1 MRFNFSCEIWNYL
14 KYMLSS
20 IIEILV
26 MLNPFALFLYLE
38 PFRKDLTHKSFM
50 LVIFKATLISLF
62 ICLVFFLSGDFIF
75 RRVFQ
80 IEFESF
86 RIFGGII
93 IFSYAYFFIV
103 KGQRAL
109 IMIKENLDDLASEI
123 ALPFMVGAGTI
134 SLSILL
140 SQKHSLL
147 IGATSLFI
155 IFAVNFL
162 VLFAM
167 KRFRDS
173 IDGKKFK
180 TAFDK
185 NMEVLLRLNGFFI
198 GAIGINMVL
207 TGIKNM
213 FLIWF
218 FTKKISLL
226 QKLQQA
232 VK

>member
-1 MRFNFSCEIWNYL
+1 MI
-14 KYMLSS
+14 SS

-38 PFRKDLTHKSFM
+38 PIRKDLDHKSFM
-50 LVIFKATLISLF
+50 IVIFKASLIS
-62 ICLVFFLSGDFIF
+62 ISVCLGFFFAGDAIF
-75 RRVFQ
+75 SNVLK
-80 IEFESF
+80 INFESF

-103 KGQRAL
+103 RGQKAL

-140 SQKHSLL
+140 SQKHTYF
-147 IGATSLFI
+147 IGALSLVI
-155 IFAVNFL
+155 IFTVNFL
-162 VLFAM
+162 ILFIL

-173 IDGKKFK
+173 IEKRKFK
-180 TAFDK
+180 KAFDK

-207 TGIKNM
+207 TGIQNM
-213 FLIWF
+213 FF
-218 FTKKISLL
+218 
-226 QKLQQA
+226 
-232 VK
+232 

>member
-1 MRFNFSCEIWNYL
+1 
-14 KYMLSS
+14 MLSS

-38 PFRKDLTHKSFM
+38 PIRKDLTHKSFM

-62 ICLVFFLSGDFIF
+62 ICLAFFFSGDVIF
-75 RRVFQ
+75 RKVFQ
-80 IEFESF
+80 IDFESF

-103 KGQRAL
+103 KGQKAL

-140 SQKHSLL
+140 SQKHTMF
-147 IGATSLFI
+147 IGAVSLFI
-155 IFAVNFL
+155 IFTVNFL
-162 VLFAM
+162 VLFFL
-167 KRFRDS
+167 KKFRDS
-173 IDGKKFK
+173 IEGKKFK

-207 TGIKNM
+207 SGIRNM
-213 FLIWF
+213 FLI
-218 FTKKISLL
+218 
-226 QKLQQA
+226 
-232 VK
+232 

>member
-1 MRFNFSCEIWNYL
+1 LSNHHFNGNFAPNYIV
-14 KYMLSS
+14 KNNSSNQKNSTKKPVMISS

-38 PFRKDLTHKSFM
+38 PIRKDLSHRSFM
-50 LVIFKATLISLF
+50 KVIFKATFISF
-62 ICLVFFLSGDFIF
+62 VICLIFFFFGDVLFSKVFI
-75 RRVFQ
+75 
-80 IEFESF
+80 IHFESF

-103 KGQRAL
+103 RGQKAL

-140 SQKHSLL
+140 SQKHSYLKGTIAL
-147 IGATSLFI
+147 MI
-155 IFAVNFL
+155 IFALNFL
-162 VLFAM
+162 ILYVL
-167 KRFRDS
+167 KKFRDS
-173 IDGKKFK
+173 IEMRKFK
-180 TAFDK
+180 KAFDK

-213 FLIWF
+213 FF
-218 FTKKISLL
+218 
-226 QKLQQA
+226 
-232 VK
+232 

>member
-1 MRFNFSCEIWNYL
+1 
-14 KYMLSS
+14 MLSS
-20 IIEILV
+20 IVEILV
-26 MLNPFALFLYLE
+26 MINPFALFLYLE
-38 PFRKDLTHKSFM
+38 PIRKDLSHKSFM

-62 ICLVFFLSGDFIF
+62 ICLAFYFSGDFLF
-75 RRVFQ
+75 KKVFM
-80 IEFESF
+80 IDFESF

-103 KGQRAL
+103 KGQKAL

-140 SQKHSLL
+140 SQKHTFWKGTFSL
-147 IGATSLFI
+147 I
-155 IFAVNFL
+155 IVYGFNFL
-162 VLFAM
+162 VLFIM
-167 KRFRDS
+167 KKFRDS
-173 IDGKKFK
+173 IEGKKLK

-207 TGIKNM
+207 TGIRNM
-213 FLIWF
+213 FMI
-218 FTKKISLL
+218 
-226 QKLQQA
+226 
-232 VK
+232 